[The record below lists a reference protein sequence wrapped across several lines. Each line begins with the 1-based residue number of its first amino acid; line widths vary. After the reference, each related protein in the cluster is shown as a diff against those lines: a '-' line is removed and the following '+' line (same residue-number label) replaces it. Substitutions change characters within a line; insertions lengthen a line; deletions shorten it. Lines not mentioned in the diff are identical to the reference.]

1 MGLKHKQTNEF
12 HWLRWP
18 SVETTASGHY
28 YSTMSSLLSSNVV
41 RIIVYGSLKSVLR
54 RNLSTE
60 SKTAICYRKAKRM
73 SEKYKIS
80 KRSVM
85 MTKPLCKIIN
95 LLFLA
100 FLYHILCKP
109 EINIAWFEALLVY
122 INSYIKIH

>member
-12 HWLRWP
+12 HDFDDHLWKQLM
-18 SVETTASGHY
+18 VASGHY

-100 FLYHILCKP
+100 FLYHIVCKP
-109 EINIAWFEALLVY
+109 DINIAWFEALLVY
-122 INSYIKIH
+122 I